1 MPARADDGE
10 GWTVNTQSIFQ
21 QVRDGVEPTQYFHN
35 RLPTMPTARRT
46 GWVDGGLC
54 PFHADKSPGS
64 FRVNTE
70 NGMFRCFSCEAKGA
84 DVIAF
89 EAALAQSDLLTAA
102 RALALE
108 WGLK

>member
-1 MPARADDGE
+1 
-10 GWTVNTQSIFQ
+10 VNTPSIFQ
-21 QVRDGVEPTQYFHN
+21 RVRDGVDPGEYFHN
-35 RLPTMPTARRT
+35 RLPAMPVARRS

-70 NGMFRCFSCEAKGA
+70 NGMYRCFSCGAKGS
-84 DVIAF
+84 DFIAF
-89 EAALAQSDLLTAA
+89 EATLLQSDPLTAA

-108 WGLK
+108 WGVQ